1 MSISNI
7 SGGTYMSDADVVAW
21 LEAKTEP
28 MYANLKAAMTGAD
41 TNGDAEAALN
51 KIKEDIANSKDG
63 TADPAAIHDEVNAAL
78 TKYKDVPG
86 VTDLLQPIADE
97 LNKQAGT
104 AEPLTGPGAAPP
116 PGMVKPDTVI
126 IAVAPAQYQAA
137 AHAHAWGA
145 TFSAPGQPTTLT
157 YTTTAPPTPPKITIS
172 SDQVTAWT
180 QSIGNTVDDL
190 GRQDQLA
197 MINIQEFNSQIN
209 QTKQTASAL
218 MDATDKSNTDI
229 ISHIS

>member
-63 TADPAAIHDEVNAAL
+63 TTNPATIHDEVNAAL

-97 LNKQAGT
+97 LNKQART
-104 AEPLTGPGAAPP
+104 SQPLTGPGAAPP
-116 PGMVKPDTVI
+116 PGMVKPDAVTVAASI
-126 IAVAPAQYQAA
+126 AQYQAA
-137 AHAHAWGA
+137 AHARLWGA
-145 TFSAPGQPTTLT
+145 TFSAPGQPVTLIT
-157 YTTTAPPTPPKITIS
+157 NAPPPPPVKLSIS